1 MEKCCHFFD
10 LFRLLSGQEMNSCSA
25 KVQRGLLDHEYG
37 YDVRTDNPYP
47 IIDSAYVLLDFLP
60 QSSPPLEG
68 KSQRSGVSALQTATL
83 GCLELCM
90 FADGSRHQEEI
101 IVTGMKGRVEAYLP
115 ENKVFFYQRPKESDW
130 TDRSQPPPQHSI
142 KEDIIDCSDLSQVY
156 SFADE
161 IPQHKGHHYCST
173 AVEWKHLI
181 DAVQSW

>member
-1 MEKCCHFFD
+1 
-10 LFRLLSGQEMNSCSA
+10 MN
-25 KVQRGLLDHEYG
+25 
-37 YDVRTDNPYP
+37 
-47 IIDSAYVLLDFLP
+47 
-60 QSSPPLEG
+60 
-68 KSQRSGVSALQTATL
+68 
-83 GCLELCM
+83 
-90 FADGSRHQEEI
+90 
-101 IVTGMKGRVEAYLP
+101 GRVEAYLP
-115 ENKVFFYQRPKESDW
+115 ENKVFFYERPKESDW